1 MQTIELQDYI
11 QDLQNKINKPGKLL
25 MVPVL
30 WSSNDQKK
38 SELDTEEKV
47 KMGDEV
53 KISNALKWGFY
64 STRANFAG
72 LGLRQII
79 DQLESSTSELP
90 ELLIFSH
97 SLGAIVATNA
107 LINSTSRLPGK
118 YSMQITNENCGAVII
133 QDSINNELEEKENSN
148 YKLLQKFNTIPIPQ
162 SNIRVFL
169 SAPAISGVET
179 FKNMCED
186 TKLTTAF
193 FSTVN
198 SKDLT
203 LKKFVGIV
211 NNLGSTSLGL
221 NYNCDVMQTK
231 IDYFWEQGYFVYN
244 KETIAIPQH
253 SIFDYMQ
260 QPAYRALV
268 EDFLKFEFPEENN

>member
-1 MQTIELQDYI
+1 MYI
-11 QDLQNKINKPGKLL
+11 
-25 MVPVL
+25 
-30 WSSNDQKK
+30 
-38 SELDTEEKV
+38 
-47 KMGDEV
+47 
-53 KISNALKWGFY
+53 
-64 STRANFAG
+64 AN
-72 LGLRQII
+72 
-79 DQLESSTSELP
+79 
-90 ELLIFSH
+90 
-97 SLGAIVATNA
+97 N
-107 LINSTSRLPGK
+107 
-118 YSMQITNENCGAVII
+118 NCGEITI
-133 QDSINNELEEKENSN
+133 QDSIINELEEKENSN
-148 YKLLQKFNTIPIPQ
+148 YKLLQEFSNIPIPT
-162 SNIRVFL
+162 SNIRVFM

-179 FKNMCED
+179 FEDMCED
-186 TKLTTAF
+186 TKKTTAF

-211 NNLGSTSLGL
+211 NSLGSTSLGL

-268 EDFLKFEFPEENN
+268 SDFLKYEFPSEVN